1 MKERESRRFKMA
13 DTNYDGVLTFL
24 EYIDFLH
31 PEDAEHMRDI
41 VVLETVEDID
51 KDGDGVISE
60 REYIGNC
67 LVGGENSCSR

>member
-1 MKERESRRFKMA
+1 MA